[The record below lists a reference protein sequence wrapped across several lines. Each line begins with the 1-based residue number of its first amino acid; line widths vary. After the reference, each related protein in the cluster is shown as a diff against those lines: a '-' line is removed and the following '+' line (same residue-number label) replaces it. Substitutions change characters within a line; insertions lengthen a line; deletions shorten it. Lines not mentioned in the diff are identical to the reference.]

1 MWHKC
6 DKHGSI
12 TLKWFNFWSAS
23 MGTQF
28 IRTQKKINF
37 FHQQP
42 REFLLGSYRKGSE
55 EAIGQQSIK
64 WNEKN
69 V

>member
-12 TLKWFNFWSAS
+12 TLKWF
-23 MGTQF
+23 QF
-28 IRTQKKINF
+28 LVGFDGDPIYTDQTKKINF
-37 FHQQP
+37 SHQP